1 MSTIYALFLLN
12 HFENK
17 LQDIMIFA
25 PKQVIE
31 HFLRTRTFPY

>member
-17 LQDIMIFA
+17 LQDMIFA